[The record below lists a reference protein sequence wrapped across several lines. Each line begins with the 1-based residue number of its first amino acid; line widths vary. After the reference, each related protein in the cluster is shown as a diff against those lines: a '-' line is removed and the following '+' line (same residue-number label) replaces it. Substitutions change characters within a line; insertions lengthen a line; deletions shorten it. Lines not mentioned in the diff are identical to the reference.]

1 MANYIN
7 YFNKRT
13 DYETFKNTEGFITP
27 NVSFIEE
34 NQTLYYIGLDGK
46 SFETK
51 ADGKT
56 NKIKDI
62 KIK

>member
-7 YFNKRT
+7 YFNKKS
-13 DYETFKNTEGFITP
+13 DYEFFKNTEEFITP

-46 SFETK
+46 TFETK
-51 ADGKT
+51 ADGK
-56 NKIKDI
+56 NK
-62 KIK
+62 